1 MKPIRLLLCLALPTI
16 LLSSCNPRFDC
27 QEINSFSSFDN
38 TVSITG
44 LKMVE
49 NLVLYYPDK
58 DERLEWGEL
67 IVVRDSADYA
77 WLAEA
82 SVNDTCMDCF
92 FPWLPLD
99 TAVLLGVPMEL
110 NCLEYNY
117 LKVVDDVD
125 RTIFQIKTLDPTECE
140 TYTCPNRTFNW
151 VLAPKSKVQDLIEFQ
166 GGRHYYR
173 CDCN

>member
-1 MKPIRLLLCLALPTI
+1 MKPLRLLLCLVLTTM